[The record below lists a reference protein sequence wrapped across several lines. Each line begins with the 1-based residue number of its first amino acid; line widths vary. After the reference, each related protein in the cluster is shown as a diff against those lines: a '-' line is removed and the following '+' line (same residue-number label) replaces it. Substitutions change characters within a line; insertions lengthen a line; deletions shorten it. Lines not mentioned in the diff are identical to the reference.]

1 MPGFENSNLFGES
14 GPRNMLDYLQ
24 SRLAARDLSGEEA
37 LAMLSAVHQE
47 LTNPTTADRGLY
59 QKYSGFMEAL
69 QAQMPEIHAY
79 VVSAWKQ
86 HAEGKGETDQTDE
99 RIDDAVESS
108 EAFEAGKP
116 VLAKGIGSVTF
127 EGSDELDE
135 EGGEEE
141 GEERDEPIEE
151 DDKDASQN
159 EFEKPVAE
167 GSDEM
172 QEPAEEA
179 AREEMQ
185 ESEDEVEKEDEKEED
200 NDESEP
206 DEELE
211 ESRSGEE
218 ESEGGEEGEEKESEE
233 QIDGKSEEPGD
244 EGPKEQD
251 DEAPDKEAEEDS
263 GEIAEEVEEHESGEP
278 AEGNKAEGE
287 VVEDVESPGTNDV
300 ETEPFEEEDGGE
312 AAGVD

>member
-37 LAMLSAVHQE
+37 LALLGAVHKE
-47 LTNPTTADRGLY
+47 LTNPVTADRGLY

-86 HAEGKGETDQTDE
+86 HAEDKSEADQPDE
-99 RIDDAVESS
+99 RSDDAVESG
-108 EAFEAGKP
+108 ETFEAGKP
-116 VLAKGIGSVTF
+116 VFAKGIGSETI
-127 EGSDELDE
+127 EGSDELEE
-135 EGGEEE
+135 EGGEEND
-141 GEERDEPIEE
+141 EERDEPIED
-151 DDKDASQN
+151 DDKVAS
-159 EFEKPVAE
+159 ESKFEKPEAE
-167 GSDEM
+167 GPDEM
-172 QEPAEEA
+172 QEPTEES

-185 ESEDEVEKEDEKEED
+185 ESQDDVEKGDEKEEE
-200 NDESEP
+200 NDESES

-211 ESRSGEE
+211 EARSDEE

-244 EGPKEQD
+244 EEPKGQD
-251 DEAPDKEAEEDS
+251 EEAPDKEAEEDG

-287 VVEDVESPGTNDV
+287 VIEDLESPGTNDV

-312 AAGVD
+312 AAVE